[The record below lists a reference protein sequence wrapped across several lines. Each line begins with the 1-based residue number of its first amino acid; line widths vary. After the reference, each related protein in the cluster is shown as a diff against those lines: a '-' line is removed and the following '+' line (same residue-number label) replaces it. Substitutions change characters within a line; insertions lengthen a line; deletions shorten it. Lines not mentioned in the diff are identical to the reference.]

1 MKKLILAFFAISFG
15 LMTFASAQEYI
26 FFYGNGC
33 SHCAKVEKF
42 FEETN
47 ADEKYDVVMSE
58 IYFNRDNLKDF
69 SAYIE
74 KLGIDPNKAGVPFLV
89 INNENECDY
98 VAWDKKIISL
108 FQEKIDQDSSQ
119 TCEDPE
125 HCDHF
130 DCNLE
135 SCPHLNCSEIN
146 HEDISWNIWQDQLGT
161 WVTNLDNT
169 ENKEVSETKN
179 RLKFLG
185 IMLPAALAD
194 SINPCAF
201 AVILLLLSSILT
213 RTKSKRKA
221 IYAWLLFALAVFI
234 SYFAMWLWLF
244 NALASATNTTVLKRI
259 VWWLWILVWLANL
272 KDYFRYKKIFVME
285 VPLSWRPKMK
295 SIIDRA
301 VSPFWAFV
309 VWFIVSLFLLP
320 CTSGPYFTILWYLAS
335 ESANLNSRWYIYLII
350 YNLIFILPMIAIALL
365 VWLWFKSAEELAEL
379 KHKNSKLIHLIVWL
393 LMLGLWIY
401 VLLTM

>member
-1 MKKLILAFFAISFG
+1 MKKLILAFFTISFG
-15 LMTFASAQEYI
+15 IMTFASAQEYI

-42 FEETN
+42 FDEN
-47 ADEKYDVVMSE
+47 NVVEKYNVEFSE
-58 IYFNRDNLKDF
+58 IYFNRDNLKEF
-69 SAYIE
+69 SEYIE
-74 KLGIDPNKAGVPFLV
+74 KLEIDPNKAWVPFLI

-98 VAWDKKIISL
+98 VAGDKKIISL
-108 FQEKIDQDSSQ
+108 FQEKLEQDSLQS
-119 TCEDPE
+119 CEDPE
-125 HCDHF
+125 NCPHF
-130 DCNLE
+130 DCNME
-135 SCPHLNCSEIN
+135 SCPHLNCSQID
-146 HEDISWNIWQDQLGT
+146 HEDISGNINIDQSE
-161 WVTNLDNT
+161 NLEDP
-169 ENKEVSETKN
+169 ENLLEETKPSEVQN
-179 RLKFLG
+179 RLKFLW

-213 RTKSKRKA
+213 RTESKKKA

-244 NALASATNTTVLKRI
+244 NALASATNTTILKRM
-259 VWWLWILVWLANL
+259 VWILWIVVWLANL
-272 KDYFRYKKIFVME
+272 KDFFWYKKGFVME
-285 VPLSWRPKMK
+285 VPLSWRPAMK
-295 SIIDRA
+295 KIIDRA
-301 VSPFWAFV
+301 VSPFGAFI

-335 ESANLNSRWYIYLII
+335 ESENLNSRWYIYLVI

-365 VWLWFKSAEELAEL
+365 VWLWYKSAEELAAL
-379 KHKNSKLIHLIVWL
+379 KKKNTKLIHMIVWL

>member
-1 MKKLILAFFAISFG
+1 MRKAILVIFVLMFSFV
-15 LMTFASAQEYI
+15 TFASAQEYI
-26 FFYGNGC
+26 FFYGNWC
-33 SHCAKVEKF
+33 SHCAQVEEF
-42 FEETN
+42 FDDNNVIEQ
-47 ADEKYDVVMSE
+47 YDIVMSE
-58 IYFNRDNLKDF
+58 IYFNRDNLKIF
-69 SAYIE
+69 SSYIE

-108 FQEKIDQDSSQ
+108 FQEKIEQDSLQ
-119 TCEDPE
+119 VCDDPE
-125 HCDHF
+125 NCDHF
-130 DCNLE
+130 DCNVE
-135 SCPHLNCSEIN
+135 NCPHLNCSEID
-146 HEDISWNIWQDQLGT
+146 HEDISGNIDPWE
-161 WVTNLDNT
+161 
-169 ENKEVSETKN
+169 ENVWESNWEISETKN

-213 RTKSKRKA
+213 RSKNKRKA
-221 IYAWLLFALAVFI
+221 IFAWLLFSLAVFI

-244 NALASATNTTVLKRI
+244 NALASSTNTVILKRI
-259 VWWLWILVWLANL
+259 VWILWIVVWLANL
-272 KDYFRYKKIFVME
+272 KDFFRYKKWFVME

-295 SIIDRA
+295 KIIDKA
-301 VSPFWAFV
+301 VSPMWAFV

-335 ESANLNSRWYIYLII
+335 ESKNLNSRWYMYLII
-350 YNLIFILPMIAIALL
+350 YNIIFILPMVVIALL